1 MNLVVQKKLDKK
13 YDNKS
18 IPNTFAENSSFIGKG
33 NFFVKIVVVERVG
46 VFFGQSQVYYTFP
59 ERPSL
64 SYL

>member
-1 MNLVVQKKLDKK
+1 MITKVSQILLQKILLLLVKE
-13 YDNKS
+13 
-18 IPNTFAENSSFIGKG
+18 I
-33 NFFVKIVVVERVG
+33 FFVKIVVVERVG